1 LGNSIYGQATYDLA
15 KIKKLLSDPNKR
27 IVTQRCYKNAVS
39 LGYSSV
45 EDIVE
50 QIFRLKPKN
59 LYKTMESNKKLGLW
73 QDVYRTI
80 DNSVHLYIKIQISFN
95 GKGVVIQ
102 LKRDN
107 GYR

>member
-1 LGNSIYGQATYDLA
+1 MGNSIYGQATYDLA
-15 KIKKLLSDPNKR
+15 EIKKLLSDPKKR
-27 IVTQRCYKNAVS
+27 ILTQRCYKNAVF
-39 LGYSSV
+39 LGYTSV

-80 DNSVHLYIKIQISFN
+80 DNSVHLYVN
-95 GKGVVIQ
+95 NPYPKGI
-102 LKRDN
+102 
-107 GYR
+107 GA